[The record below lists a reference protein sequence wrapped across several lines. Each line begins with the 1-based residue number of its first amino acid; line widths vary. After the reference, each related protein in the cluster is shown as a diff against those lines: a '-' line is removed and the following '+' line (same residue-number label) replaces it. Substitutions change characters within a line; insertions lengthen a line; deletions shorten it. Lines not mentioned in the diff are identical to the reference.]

1 MAQVV
6 ATENIKTLE
15 LRTGTGS
22 LGEVALFL
30 LLVGLALVAVYR
42 MSPPSVVSSQ
52 APATDFSSERA
63 MQHLK
68 VITEQPHPVGS
79 SEHARVRA
87 YITGAVAAL
96 GLNPEVQEA
105 SVAAAL
111 RRNLVRGGTVKN
123 VLARLEGTDATQH
136 KALLLVGHYDS
147 RMNSFGASDDGA
159 AVAAMLETMR
169 ALKSGAA
176 LKNDVIF
183 LFTDAEEFGMLGAE
197 AFIGQHPWA
206 KDVGLALNFEARGTR
221 GPAVMFETSNGNGRL
236 IEGLAE
242 AAPHPVTNSLLYEI
256 YRTMPNDTDLTV
268 FKAAGLAGMNFAY
281 INQPTSYHTSL
292 DNYANI
298 DERSLQHQ
306 GSYALSL
313 ARHFGNQDLSAPKTG
328 NSIYFDLLGLML
340 ARYPA
345 TWALPLAA
353 LVTLLFAGVF
363 VYGRRTGALTLGGTT
378 VAFGAFLLSLVVIPA
393 IVAGLWWVFRAFNSN
408 YRAMPQGDVYNSQF
422 LYLGFVA
429 ISAAVFAAVFALLRR
444 KVRVENL
451 TAGAAFAWL
460 LLLWAT
466 SLMLPGASYLF
477 AWPLA
482 FSLLALAWRFN
493 AESPASSPAS
503 ALKSVGASALGAL
516 PAIVLVVPVI
526 YLLFIALTIRMAAVA
541 VVVLVLLLG
550 LLVPQFHLLT
560 RRKSWL
566 LPYVLVS
573 VGAIFLGIGVAASG
587 FNRDQPKQNDIFY
600 GMDADTGKA
609 VWGSTDPR
617 PDAWSAQF
625 FGRTPERGTLEA
637 YFPGLPRPFM
647 KQDAPATDAPAPEV
661 RVLEDNSRDGV
672 RLLRLKIVSPRQ
684 APLMSVYADAQTE
697 VQRVAI
703 NGRQLAAAPTQAVAG
718 RQEPWVL
725 RYYGLPSE
733 GIEVTLELKSSA
745 PLKLR
750 VVDQSYGLPAVGA
763 SPATARPEGMMPAA
777 LPYSDSMLVS
787 KSFAL

>member
-1 MAQVV
+1 VAQ
-6 ATENIKTLE
+6 AIAPEKIKTLE
-15 LRTGTGS
+15 LRAGAGS
-22 LGEVALFL
+22 VSEFALFL
-30 LLVGLALVAVYR
+30 LLVGLAFVAVYR
-42 MSPPSVVSSQ
+42 MSPPSAVSSQ
-52 APATDFSSERA
+52 APATDFSSGRA

-68 VITEQPHPVGS
+68 VITEHPHPVGTA
-79 SEHARVRA
+79 EHTRVRE
-87 YITGAVAAL
+87 YITGAVATL

-105 SVAAAL
+105 SVAVAL
-111 RRNLVRGGTVKN
+111 RRNSLRGGTVKN
-123 VLARLEGTDATQH
+123 VLARLEGSDAAQH

-147 RMNSFGASDDGA
+147 RMNSFGASDNGA
-159 AVAAMLETMR
+159 AVAAMLETLR

-197 AFIGQHPWA
+197 AFVGQHPWA

-221 GPAVMFETSNGNGRL
+221 GPAVMFETSNGNSRL

-268 FKAAGLAGMNFAY
+268 FKTAGLTGMNFAY

-292 DNYANI
+292 DNYANT
-298 DERSLQHQ
+298 DERSLQHH

-313 ARHFGNQDLSAPKTG
+313 ARHFGNQDLSAPPSNMRG
-328 NSIYFDLLGLML
+328 NSIYFDLLGLRL
-340 ARYPA
+340 AHYPA
-345 TWALPLAA
+345 AWSLPLAA

-363 VYGRRTGALTLGGTT
+363 IYGRRKGKLTWGGTT

-408 YRAMPQGDVYNSQF
+408 YRAMPPGDVYNSQF

-429 ISAAVFAAVFALLRR
+429 ISAAVFAAVYALLRR

-460 LLLWAT
+460 ILLWAT

-482 FSLLALAWRFN
+482 FSLLALAWTFA
-493 AESPASSPAS
+493 AESPTAS
-503 ALKSVGASALGAL
+503 LKSVGASALGAL

-526 YLLFIALTIRMAAVA
+526 YLLFIALTVRMAAVA
-541 VVVLVLLLG
+541 VVVFVLLLG
-550 LLVPQFHLLT
+550 LLIPQLHLLT

-573 VGAIFLGIGVAASG
+573 VGAIFIGIGVAASG
-587 FNRDQPKQNDIFY
+587 FNREQPKQNDVFY
-600 GMDADTGKA
+600 GMDADTGVA
-609 VWGSTDPR
+609 VWASTDPR

-625 FGRTPERGTLEA
+625 FGRTPGRGTLEA
-637 YFPGLPRPFM
+637 YFPGLQRPFM
-647 KQDAPATDAPAPEV
+647 KQDAPATNAPAPEV
-661 RVLEDNSRDGV
+661 KVLEDTSRDGV
-672 RLLRLKIVSPRQ
+672 RTLRLKIVSPRQ
-684 APLMSVYADAQTE
+684 APLVSVYADAQAD

-703 NGRQLAAAPTQAVAG
+703 NGRQLAAAPQTGAA
-718 RQEPWVL
+718 RPEPWVL
-725 RYYGLPSE
+725 RYYGLPGE
-733 GIEVTLELKSSA
+733 GIEVMLEVKSSA

-750 VVDQSYGLPAVGA
+750 VVDQSYGLPAVGG
-763 SPATARPEGMMPAA
+763 SPAAARPEGMMPAT
-777 LPYSDSMLVS
+777 LPYSDSTLVS
-787 KSFAL
+787 KSFSL